1 MSFKDKHALETLPD
15 QITALQEEIVKIQ
28 AQLVDM
34 DFYARDPREFEKT
47 AAALSKAETEI
58 AAAEERWL
66 ELEMAREEIEAGRG

>member
-1 MSFKDKHALETLPD
+1 LETLPD

-28 AQLVDM
+28 AQMADM